1 MKRLMGKM
9 FGVLLTVAILMSL
22 IPATVVSA
30 ESTGM
35 VKSLDRFDVFLDGDS
50 IGLCKDGNTVY
61 IDRYPDTEDSKKDS
75 YLATGGAQS
84 ITISKNGEGPV
95 EVVLGGNS
103 DTIEITKS
111 DETDAILHVRGSGET
126 PEDRIIFTSISL
138 CEAVELLID
147 NIPDTFKVDDED
159 KIVAAREAYDRLGDL
174 AGEIDE
180 DHTNKLLAAEADL
193 LTMKDEKAA
202 QDVINA
208 IEALPSGEEVTLDN
222 EEAIAN
228 ARAAL
233 DNLTGD
239 QRKLVPAD
247 TIDKLE
253 AAEAALSA
261 LKAEQGPSE
270 EDLAAAQNVTDL
282 LNQLPDP
289 ENVTLGDAEKIANA
303 RQAVNELTDEQRS
316 LVEEGLL
323 SLLEKDEAALKAL
336 QDEASD
342 DDEDAALAKAV
353 ADKIAALP
361 EPGDVTI
368 NDEYAINEALVSYND
383 LTPDQKAL
391 ISDELMA
398 KLNSDLIALDLL
410 LIDYYMDIGEK
421 LLADYGSVMSADRKT
436 ELQEA
441 MDNAKDVLNADALSR
456 NDLENAM
463 LDLVIALLKADE
475 ELEGIYT
482 ITDDSGAKWIQGSAT
497 GLKFRIVQ
505 AGIDDDAYE
514 FFEAGGCYI
523 EVDGK
528 QVDLS
533 NFTYVEGSVIITLKP
548 EFLTTLS
555 VGEHTITF
563 KFSNSTVTTK
573 FTVVASQ
580 ASTPANV
587 PATGEVISTTAVAGV
602 SVITLAGVTLFLRKR
617 YAVEKD

>member
-1 MKRLMGKM
+1 MKKLMGKM

-35 VKSLDRFDVFLDGDS
+35 VKKLGRFDVFLDGDS
-50 IGLCKDGNTVY
+50 IVLCEQGTSVF
-61 IDRYPDTEDSKKDS
+61 IAMYPDSEAEGS
-75 YLATGGAQS
+75 LATGGSQS
-84 ITISKNGEGPV
+84 VTISENGSNV

-103 DTIEITKS
+103 DPIVITKPGGS
-111 DETDAILHVRGSGET
+111 DAILYMGGKGTSQ
-126 PEDRIIFTSISL
+126 EDPIIFSSISL
-138 CEAVELLID
+138 FEAVERLI
-147 NIPDTFKVDDED
+147 NKIPKTITVDDED
-159 KIVAAREAYDRLGDL
+159 LIVAAREAYDRLGDL
-174 AGEIDE
+174 AAEIDE

-202 QDVINA
+202 QDVIDA
-208 IEALPSGEEVTLDN
+208 IEALPESITLDS
-222 EEAIAN
+222 EDDIAN

-233 DNLTGD
+233 DNLTED

-247 TIDKLE
+247 TIDKLK
-253 AAEAALSA
+253 AAEADLAA

-270 EDLAAAQNVTDL
+270 ADLAAAQNVIDL

-289 ENVTLGDAEKIANA
+289 EEVTLDDAEKIANA
-303 RQAVNELTDEQRS
+303 RQAVNELTAEQRN
-316 LVEEGLL
+316 LIEEGLL

-410 LIDYYMDIGEK
+410 LVDYYMDIGEK

-514 FFEAGGCYI
+514 FFEDGGCYI

-528 QVDLS
+528 KVDLS

-587 PATGEVISTTAVAGV
+587 PATGEVISTTAIAGV
-602 SVITLAGVTLFLRKR
+602 SVIALAGVTLFLRKR
-617 YAVEKD
+617 DAVEKD

>member
-1 MKRLMGKM
+1 MKKLMGKM

-35 VKSLDRFDVFLDGDS
+35 EKSLSRFRVFLDGDI
-50 IGLCKDGNTVY
+50 IGLSESGTSVF
-61 IDRYPDTEDSKKDS
+61 IAMYPDSEAEG
-75 YLATGGAQS
+75 YLVTGGSQS
-84 ITISKNGEGPV
+84 VTISENGSNV

-103 DTIEITKS
+103 APIVITKPGGS
-111 DETDAILHVRGSGET
+111 NAILYESGEGT
-126 PEDRIIFTSISL
+126 SNEDPIIFSSISL
-138 CEAVELLID
+138 FEAVERLID
-147 NIPDTFKVDDED
+147 NIPVTFTVDDED
-159 KIVAAREAYDRLGDL
+159 LIVAAREAYDRLGDL
-174 AGEIDE
+174 AAEIDE

-202 QDVINA
+202 QDVIDA
-208 IEALPSGEEVTLDN
+208 IEALPENITLDN
-222 EEAIAN
+222 EDDIAN

-233 DNLTGD
+233 ENLTED

-253 AAEAALSA
+253 AAEAALAA

-270 EDLAAAQNVTDL
+270 ADLAAAQNVTDL

-316 LVEEGLL
+316 LIEEGLL

-368 NDEYAINEALVSYND
+368 NDEYAINEAFVSYND
-383 LTPDQKAL
+383 LTSDQKAL

-514 FFEAGGCYI
+514 FFEEGGCYI

-528 QVDLS
+528 KVDLS

-563 KFSNSTVTTK
+563 KFSNSSVTTK

-580 ASTPANV
+580 ASNPANV
-587 PATGEVISTTAVAGV
+587 PATGEVISTTAVAGA
-602 SVITLAGVTLFLRKR
+602 SVIALAGVTLFLRKR

>member
-1 MKRLMGKM
+1 MKKLMGKM

-35 VKSLDRFDVFLDGDS
+35 VKSLDRFDVFLNGDS
-50 IGLCKDGNTVY
+50 IVLCEQGTSVF
-61 IDRYPDTEDSKKDS
+61 IALYPDSGVAGC
-75 YLATGGAQS
+75 LATGGSQS
-84 ITISKNGEGPV
+84 VTISKNGSNV

-103 DTIEITKS
+103 APIVITEPS
-111 DETDAILHVRGSGET
+111 GSDAILYMGGKGTSQ
-126 PEDRIIFTSISL
+126 EDPIIFSSISL
-138 CEAVELLID
+138 VDAVKKLID
-147 NIPDTFKVDDED
+147 NIELENISVDDED
-159 KIVAAREAYDRLGDL
+159 LIVAAREAYDRLGDL
-174 AGEIDE
+174 AAKIDE
-180 DHTNKLLAAEADL
+180 DRTNKLLAAEAAL
-193 LTMKDEKAA
+193 LQLKDEKAA
-202 QDVINA
+202 KDVIDA
-208 IEALPSGEEVTLDN
+208 IEALPESITLDN
-222 EEAIAN
+222 EDDIAN

-233 DNLTGD
+233 DDLTED

-253 AAEAALSA
+253 AAEADLAA

-270 EDLAAAQNVTDL
+270 ADLAAAQNVTEL

-289 ENVTLGDAEKIANA
+289 EEVTLGDAEKIANA
-303 RQAVNELTDEQRS
+303 RQAVNELTAEQRN
-316 LVEEGLL
+316 LIEEGLL

-336 QDEASD
+336 QDEAS

-368 NDEYAINEALVSYND
+368 NDEYAINEALVSYYD
-383 LTPDQKAL
+383 LTSDQKAL

-482 ITDDSGAKWIQGSAT
+482 ITDDSGAKWAQGSTT
-497 GLKFRIVQ
+497 GLTFRIVQ
-505 AGIDDDAYE
+505 EGIDDDAYE
-514 FFEAGGCYI
+514 FFEDGGCYI
-523 EVDGK
+523 EIDGK
-528 QVDLS
+528 ILDISQ
-533 NFTYVEGSVIITLKP
+533 FTYAEGSVIITILPEYLK
-548 EFLTTLS
+548 TLS
-555 VGEHTITF
+555 LGEHTITI
-563 KFSNSTVTTK
+563 KFSNANVTTK
-573 FTVVASQ
+573 FTVAPASSIPSSGE
-580 ASTPANV
+580 AVSTA
-587 PATGEVISTTAVAGV
+587 AIAGV
-602 SVITLAGVTLFLRKR
+602 SVIALAGVTLFLRKR

>member
-1 MKRLMGKM
+1 MKKLMGKM

-35 VKSLDRFDVFLDGDS
+35 VKKLGRFDVFLDGDS
-50 IGLCKDGNTVY
+50 IDLCEQGTSVF
-61 IDRYPDTEDSKKDS
+61 IAMYPDSGAEGSI
-75 YLATGGAQS
+75 ATGGSQS
-84 ITISKNGEGPV
+84 VTISKNGSNV

-103 DTIEITKS
+103 DPIVFTEPGGS
-111 DETDAILHVRGSGET
+111 DAILYIRGEGTSK
-126 PEDRIIFTSISL
+126 EDPIIFSSISL
-138 CEAVELLID
+138 FEAVERLIKKID
-147 NIPDTFKVDDED
+147 LENISVDDED
-159 KIVAAREAYDRLGDL
+159 LIVAAREAYDRLGDL
-174 AGEIDE
+174 AAEIDE

-202 QDVINA
+202 QDVIDA
-208 IEALPSGEEVTLDN
+208 IEALPENITLDN
-222 EEAIAN
+222 EDDIAN

-233 DNLTGD
+233 DNLTED

-247 TIDKLE
+247 TIDKLK
-253 AAEAALSA
+253 AAEADLAA

-270 EDLAAAQNVTDL
+270 ADLAAAQNVTDL

-289 ENVTLGDAEKIANA
+289 EEVTLGDAEKIANA
-303 RQAVNELTDEQRS
+303 RQAVNELTAEQRN
-316 LVEEGLL
+316 LIEEGLL

-514 FFEAGGCYI
+514 FFENGGCYI

-528 QVDLS
+528 KVDLS

-587 PATGEVISTTAVAGV
+587 PATGEVISTTAVAGA
-602 SVITLAGVTLFLRKR
+602 SVIALAGVTLFLRKR

>member
-1 MKRLMGKM
+1 MKKLMGKM

-35 VKSLDRFDVFLDGDS
+35 EKSLSRFRVFLNGDI
-50 IGLCKDGNTVY
+50 IGLSESGTSVF
-61 IDRYPDTEDSKKDS
+61 IAMYPDSEAEGF
-75 YLATGGAQS
+75 LVTGGSQS
-84 ITISKNGEGPV
+84 VTISENGSNV

-103 DTIEITKS
+103 DPIVITKPGGS
-111 DETDAILHVRGSGET
+111 NAILYESGEGT
-126 PEDRIIFTSISL
+126 SNEDPIIFSSISL
-138 CEAVELLID
+138 FEAVERLID
-147 NIPDTFKVDDED
+147 NIPVTFTVDDED
-159 KIVAAREAYDRLGDL
+159 LIVAAREAYDRLGDL
-174 AGEIDE
+174 AAEIDE

-202 QDVINA
+202 QDVIDA
-208 IEALPSGEEVTLDN
+208 IEALPENITLDN
-222 EEAIAN
+222 EDDIAN

-233 DNLTGD
+233 ENLTED

-253 AAEAALSA
+253 AAEAALAA

-270 EDLAAAQNVTDL
+270 ADLAAAQNVTDL

-289 ENVTLGDAEKIANA
+289 EEVTLGDAEKIANA

-316 LVEEGLL
+316 LIEEGLL

-383 LTPDQKAL
+383 LTSDQKAL

-514 FFEAGGCYI
+514 FFEDGGCYI

-528 QVDLS
+528 KVDLS

-563 KFSNSTVTTK
+563 KFSNSSVTTK

-580 ASTPANV
+580 ASAPANV
-587 PATGEVISTTAVAGV
+587 PATGEVISTTAVAGA
-602 SVITLAGVTLFLRKR
+602 SVIALAGVTLFLRKR

>member
-1 MKRLMGKM
+1 MKRFLGKM

-35 VKSLDRFDVFLDGDS
+35 VKSLSRFDVFLDGDI
-50 IGLCKDGNTVY
+50 IGLCEEGTSVFIDIDPDGVRDGNF
-61 IDRYPDTEDSKKDS
+61 
-75 YLATGGAQS
+75 LATGGAQS
-84 ITISKNGEGPV
+84 ITISKDEEGYA

-103 DTIEITKS
+103 KPIVLANPS
-111 DETDAILHVRGSGET
+111 SYDAILYTGGKGTSRT
-126 PEDRIIFTSISL
+126 DLITFTSISL
-138 CEAVELLID
+138 SEAVKRLID
-147 NIPDTFKVDDED
+147 NIPEAFTVDDED
-159 KIVAAREAYDRLGDL
+159 LIVAAREAYDRLGDL
-174 AGEIDE
+174 AGKIDE
-180 DHTNKLLAAEADL
+180 DHTNKLLAAEETL
-193 LTMKDEKAA
+193 QKLKDEKAA
-202 QDVINA
+202 QDVIDA
-208 IEALPSGEEVTLDN
+208 IEALPESITLDD
-222 EEAIAN
+222 EDDIAN

-233 DNLTGD
+233 ENLTED

-253 AAEAALSA
+253 AAEAALVA

-282 LNQLPDP
+282 LNHLPDP
-289 ENVTLGDAEKIANA
+289 EDVTLGDAEKIANA

-316 LVEEGLL
+316 LIEEGLL

-421 LLADYGSVMSADRKT
+421 LLADYGNVMSADRKT

-441 MDNAKDVLNADALSR
+441 MDNANAVLNADAISR
-456 NDLENAM
+456 DDLENVI

-482 ITDDSGAKWIQGSAT
+482 ITDDSGAKWAQGSTT
-497 GLKFRIVQ
+497 GLTFRIVQ
-505 AGIDDDAYE
+505 EGIDDDAYE
-514 FFEAGGCYI
+514 FFEDGGCYI
-523 EVDGK
+523 EIDGK
-528 QVDLS
+528 ILDISQ
-533 NFTYVEGSVIITLKP
+533 FTYAEGSVIITILPEYLK
-548 EFLTTLS
+548 TLS
-555 VGEHTITF
+555 LGEHTITI
-563 KFSNSTVTTK
+563 KFSNATVTTK
-573 FTVVASQ
+573 FTVAPASSIPSSGE
-580 ASTPANV
+580 AVSTA
-587 PATGEVISTTAVAGV
+587 AITGV
-602 SVITLAGVTLFLRKR
+602 SVIALAGIVLFMRKR
-617 YAVEKD
+617 YTAEKN

>member
-1 MKRLMGKM
+1 MKKLMGKM

-35 VKSLDRFDVFLDGDS
+35 VKKLGRFDVFLDGDI
-50 IGLCKDGNTVY
+50 IGLCEEGTSVFIDIDPDGVR
-61 IDRYPDTEDSKKDS
+61 DGDF
-75 YLATGGAQS
+75 LATGGAQS
-84 ITISKNGEGPV
+84 ITISKGEKDYA

-103 DTIEITKS
+103 KPIVLANPSSYEAIKYTGGEGTSRTDLIT
-111 DETDAILHVRGSGET
+111 
-126 PEDRIIFTSISL
+126 FTSISL
-138 CEAVELLID
+138 FDAVNTLIEE
-147 NIPDTFKVDDED
+147 IPDTINVDDED
-159 KIVAAREAYDRLGDL
+159 LIVAAREAYDRLGDL
-174 AGEIDE
+174 AAEIDE
-180 DHTNKLLAAEADL
+180 EYTNKLLAAEADL

-208 IEALPSGEEVTLDN
+208 IEALPENITLDN
-222 EEAIAN
+222 EGDIAN

-233 DNLTGD
+233 ENLTED

-253 AAEAALSA
+253 AAEAALAA

-270 EDLAAAQNVTDL
+270 ADLAAAQNVTDL

-289 ENVTLGDAEKIANA
+289 EEVTLGDAEKIANA

-316 LVEEGLL
+316 LIEEGLL

-342 DDEDAALAKAV
+342 GDEDAALAKAV

-456 NDLENAM
+456 DDLENAM

-514 FFEAGGCYI
+514 FFENGGCYI

-580 ASTPANV
+580 ASNPANV
-587 PATGEVISTTAVAGV
+587 PATGEVISTTAVAGA
-602 SVITLAGVTLFLRKR
+602 SVIALAGVTLFLRKR

>member
-1 MKRLMGKM
+1 MIR
-9 FGVLLTVAILMSL
+9 
-22 IPATVVSA
+22 
-30 ESTGM
+30 
-35 VKSLDRFDVFLDGDS
+35 
-50 IGLCKDGNTVY
+50 NT
-61 IDRYPDTEDSKKDS
+61 SS
-75 YLATGGAQS
+75 Y
-84 ITISKNGEGPV
+84 
-95 EVVLGGNS
+95 
-103 DTIEITKS
+103 
-111 DETDAILHVRGSGET
+111 DAILYTGGEGT
-126 PEDRIIFTSISL
+126 SNEDLITFTSISL
-138 CEAVELLID
+138 FDAVNILIEE
-147 NIPDTFKVDDED
+147 IPEPFDVDDED
-159 KIVAAREAYDRLGDL
+159 LIVAAREAYDRLGDL
-174 AGEIDE
+174 AAEIDE

-208 IEALPSGEEVTLDN
+208 IEALPENITLDN
-222 EEAIAN
+222 EGDIAN

-233 DNLTGD
+233 ENLTED

-253 AAEAALSA
+253 AAEAALAA

-289 ENVTLGDAEKIANA
+289 EEVTLGDAEKIANA

-316 LVEEGLL
+316 LIEEGLL

-342 DDEDAALAKAV
+342 GDEDAALAKAV

-441 MDNAKDVLNADALSR
+441 MDNANAVLNADAISR
-456 NDLENAM
+456 DDLENVM

-514 FFEAGGCYI
+514 FFEDGGCYI

-580 ASTPANV
+580 ASTPTNV
-587 PATGEVISTTAVAGV
+587 PATGEVISTTAVAGA
-602 SVITLAGVTLFLRKR
+602 SVIALAGVTLFLRKR

>member
-1 MKRLMGKM
+1 MKKLMGKM

-35 VKSLDRFDVFLDGDS
+35 VKKLGRFDVFLDGDS
-50 IGLCKDGNTVY
+50 IVLCEQGTSVF
-61 IDRYPDTEDSKKDS
+61 IALYPDSGEAGS
-75 YLATGGAQS
+75 LATGGSQS
-84 ITISKNGEGPV
+84 VTISKNGSNV

-103 DTIEITKS
+103 APIVITEPS
-111 DETDAILHVRGSGET
+111 GSDAILYMGGKGTSQ
-126 PEDRIIFTSISL
+126 EDPIIFSSISL
-138 CEAVELLID
+138 FDAVKKLID
-147 NIPDTFKVDDED
+147 NIELENISVDDED
-159 KIVAAREAYDRLGDL
+159 LIVAAREAYDRLGDL
-174 AGEIDE
+174 AAKIDE
-180 DHTNKLLAAEADL
+180 DRTNKLLAAEAAL
-193 LTMKDEKAA
+193 LQLKDEKAA
-202 QDVINA
+202 KDVIDA
-208 IEALPSGEEVTLDN
+208 IEALPESITLDN
-222 EEAIAN
+222 EDDIAN

-233 DNLTGD
+233 DNLTED

-253 AAEAALSA
+253 AAEADLAA

-270 EDLAAAQNVTDL
+270 ADLAAAQNVTEL

-289 ENVTLGDAEKIANA
+289 EEVTLDDAEKIANA
-303 RQAVNELTDEQRS
+303 RQAVNELTAEQRN
-316 LVEEGLL
+316 LIEEGLL

-368 NDEYAINEALVSYND
+368 NDEYAINEALVSYYD
-383 LTPDQKAL
+383 LTSDQKAL

-398 KLNSDLIALDLL
+398 KLNSDLIELDLL

-482 ITDDSGAKWIQGSAT
+482 ITDDSGAKWAQGSTT
-497 GLKFRIVQ
+497 GLTFRIVQ
-505 AGIDDDAYE
+505 EGIDDDAYE
-514 FFEAGGCYI
+514 FFEDGGCYI
-523 EVDGK
+523 EIDGK
-528 QVDLS
+528 ILDISQ
-533 NFTYVEGSVIITLKP
+533 FTYAEGSVIITILPEYLK
-548 EFLTTLS
+548 TLS
-555 VGEHTITF
+555 LGEHTITI
-563 KFSNSTVTTK
+563 KFSNANVTTK
-573 FTVVASQ
+573 FTVAPASSIPSSGE
-580 ASTPANV
+580 AVSTA
-587 PATGEVISTTAVAGV
+587 AIAGV
-602 SVITLAGVTLFLRKR
+602 SVIALAGVTLFLRKR

>member
-1 MKRLMGKM
+1 MKKLMGKM

-22 IPATVVSA
+22 VPATVVSA

-35 VKSLDRFDVFLDGDS
+35 EKSLSRFRVFLDGDI
-50 IGLCKDGNTVY
+50 IGLSESGTSVF
-61 IDRYPDTEDSKKDS
+61 IAMYPDSEAEG
-75 YLATGGAQS
+75 YLVTGGSQS
-84 ITISKNGEGPV
+84 VTISENGSNV

-103 DTIEITKS
+103 APIVITKPGGS
-111 DETDAILHVRGSGET
+111 DAILYEGGEGT
-126 PEDRIIFTSISL
+126 SNEDPIIFSSISIFD
-138 CEAVELLID
+138 AVYTLIKD
-147 NIPDTFKVDDED
+147 IPDTINVDDED
-159 KIVAAREAYDRLGDL
+159 LIVAAREAYDRLGDL
-174 AGEIDE
+174 AAEIDE
-180 DHTNKLLAAEADL
+180 EYTNKLLAAEADL

-208 IEALPSGEEVTLDN
+208 IEALPENITLDN
-222 EEAIAN
+222 EDDIAN

-233 DNLTGD
+233 ENLTED

-253 AAEAALSA
+253 AAEAALAA

-289 ENVTLGDAEKIANA
+289 EDVTLGDAEKIANA

-316 LVEEGLL
+316 LIEEGLL

-383 LTPDQKAL
+383 LTSDQKAL

-456 NDLENAM
+456 NDIENAM

-514 FFEAGGCYI
+514 FFEEGGCYI

-528 QVDLS
+528 KVDLS

-563 KFSNSTVTTK
+563 KFSNSSVTTK

-580 ASTPANV
+580 ASNPANV
-587 PATGEVISTTAVAGV
+587 PATGEVISTTAVAGA
-602 SVITLAGVTLFLRKR
+602 SVIALAGVTLFLRKR

>member
-1 MKRLMGKM
+1 M
-9 FGVLLTVAILMSL
+9 
-22 IPATVVSA
+22 
-30 ESTGM
+30 
-35 VKSLDRFDVFLDGDS
+35 
-50 IGLCKDGNTVY
+50 
-61 IDRYPDTEDSKKDS
+61 
-75 YLATGGAQS
+75 
-84 ITISKNGEGPV
+84 
-95 EVVLGGNS
+95 
-103 DTIEITKS
+103 
-111 DETDAILHVRGSGET
+111 
-126 PEDRIIFTSISL
+126 PE
-138 CEAVELLID
+138 
-147 NIPDTFKVDDED
+147 
-159 KIVAAREAYDRLGDL
+159 KI
-174 AGEIDE
+174 
-180 DHTNKLLAAEADL
+180 
-193 LTMKDEKAA
+193 
-202 QDVINA
+202 
-208 IEALPSGEEVTLDN
+208 TLDN
-222 EEAIAN
+222 EDDIAN

-233 DNLTGD
+233 DNLTED

-253 AAEAALSA
+253 AAEADLAA

-270 EDLAAAQNVTDL
+270 ADLAAAQNVTDL

-289 ENVTLGDAEKIANA
+289 EEVTLGDAEKIANA

-316 LVEEGLL
+316 LIEEGLL
-323 SLLEKDEAALKAL
+323 SLLKKDEAALKAL

-456 NDLENAM
+456 NDIENAM

-482 ITDDSGAKWIQGSAT
+482 ITDDSGAKWAQGSTT
-497 GLKFRIVQ
+497 GLTFRIVQ
-505 AGIDDDAYE
+505 EGIDDDAYE
-514 FFEAGGCYI
+514 FFEDGGCYI
-523 EVDGK
+523 EIDGK
-528 QVDLS
+528 ILDISQ
-533 NFTYVEGSVIITLKP
+533 FTYSEGSVIITILPEYLK
-548 EFLTTLS
+548 TLS
-555 VGEHTITF
+555 LGEHTITI
-563 KFSNSTVTTK
+563 KFSNATVTTK
-573 FTVVASQ
+573 FTVAPASSIPSSGE
-580 ASTPANV
+580 AVSTA
-587 PATGEVISTTAVAGV
+587 AIAGF
-602 SVITLAGVTLFLRKR
+602 SVIALAGIVLFMRKR
-617 YAVEKD
+617 YTAEKN